1 MQDFYDRL
9 PVLGGF
15 AGVVDPDR
23 YAPLPA
29 DAWVG
34 MTDVVG
40 STEAIAQGRYKAVNT
55 GGAAAIAAVGN
66 ALGHRGFPFVFG
78 GDGASFAVSGA
89 DANRA
94 RDALAATAAWAH
106 DDLGLDLRAAMIP
119 VADARAAG
127 VEVSAA
133 RYAPSSNVSYAMFS
147 GGGLSWAEQQ
157 MKAGRYAVAAAP
169 AGTRPDLSGLSCRWD
184 DIPAERGVILSLL
197 VAPQGGD
204 PKAFR
209 RLVEE
214 LLRDID
220 ASGEAGRPIPEGGPG
235 VRWPSP
241 GLELEVLAARRG
253 DETPAAA
260 RRRLRAFSW
269 FAWLIFKTGLRV
281 GGFDPA
287 RYRRELVENSDFRKY
302 DDHLR
307 MTLDCTPALADRL
320 ERQLSKARDGGI
332 AHFGLHRQQA
342 ALMTCIVPAATQSDH
357 LHFVD
362 GAAGGYALAAR
373 AMKDAMKAIP
383 P

>member
-1 MQDFYDRL
+1 MDDFYDRL
-9 PVLGGF
+9 PVLEGF
-15 AGVVDPDR
+15 AGVVDPER

-40 STEAIAQGRYKAVNT
+40 STDAIAQGRYKAVNT

-66 ALGHRGFPFVFG
+66 ALGHRRFPFVFG
-78 GDGASFAVSGA
+78 GDGASFAVSRG
-89 DANRA
+89 DAERA
-94 RDALAATAAWAH
+94 RDALAATASWAR

-147 GGGLSWAEQQ
+147 GGGLTWAERA

-169 AGTRPDLSGLSCRWD
+169 SGTRPDLSGLSCRWN
-184 DIPAERGVILSLL
+184 DIPAQRGVILSLL
-197 VAPQGGD
+197 VAPAGNDAG
-204 PKAFR
+204 AFR
-209 RLVEE
+209 RLIQE

-220 ASGEAGRPIPEGGPG
+220 ASGEAGRPIPEGGPS

-241 GLELEVLAARRG
+241 GLELETLATRRG
-253 DETPAAA
+253 DESPAAA
-260 RRRLRAFSW
+260 RRRLSAFSF
-269 FAWLIFKTGLRV
+269 FAWLIFKTGSKV

-307 MTLDCTPALADRL
+307 MTLDCTPALVDRL
-320 ERQLSKARDGGI
+320 ERRLAQARDDGI
-332 AHFGLHRQQA
+332 AYYGMHRQPA
-342 ALMTCIVPAATQSDH
+342 ALMTCIVPAATESDH

-373 AMKDAMKAIP
+373 AMKSAMKPVHA
-383 P
+383 

>member
-1 MQDFYDRL
+1 MEDFYDRL
-9 PVLGGF
+9 PVLEGF
-15 AGVVDPDR
+15 AGVVDPER
-23 YAPLPA
+23 YAPLPG
-29 DAWVG
+29 DAWIG

-66 ALGHRGFPFVFG
+66 ALGHRRFPFVFG

-89 DANRA
+89 DAGRA
-94 RDALAATAAWAH
+94 RAALAATAAWSR
-106 DDLGLDLRAAMIP
+106 DDLGLGLRAAMIP

-133 RYAPSSNVSYAMFS
+133 RFAPSANVSYAMFS
-147 GGGLSWAEQQ
+147 GGGLTWAERA
-157 MKAGRYAVAAAP
+157 MKAGRYAIPAAP
-169 AGTRPDLSGLSCRWD
+169 AGTRPDLSGLSCRWS
-184 DIPAERGVILSLL
+184 DIPAERGLILSLL
-197 VAPQGGD
+197 VAPSSTD
-204 PKAFR
+204 AAAFR
-209 RLVEE
+209 RLVQE

-241 GLELEVLAARRG
+241 GLELETLASRRG
-253 DETPAAA
+253 GETPAAA
-260 RRRLRAFSW
+260 RRRLRLHTW
-269 FAWLIFKTGLRV
+269 LAWVIFKTGLRV
-281 GGFDPA
+281 GQFDPA

-320 ERQLSKARDGGI
+320 ERRLAKARDEGVAEYGM
-332 AHFGLHRQQA
+332 HRQQA

-373 AMKDAMKAIP
+373 AMKAAGRVP
-383 P
+383 A